1 MKNSII
7 FFAAILFALF
17 ILTNCGGTS
26 SNEPESTEESND
38 YTGNEEYIVEEE
50 LVEVPPVSEDE
61 VVPKYDE
68 PDLEEEAEG
77 WSEEFKRMFMSS
89 CTRGIK
95 SSDFP
100 ISDSDI
106 RKICECEIEKI
117 RKEYPNP
124 NVQFDPQIIMKLEE
138 KCGREVLGL

>member
-1 MKNSII
+1 MKNSIR
-7 FFAAILFALF
+7 FFAVILFALF
-17 ILTNCGGTS
+17 ILTNCGGAI
-26 SNEPESTEESND
+26 SNEPESTEKSKNC
-38 YTGNEEYIVEEE
+38 TGGEEVVVEGKQA
-50 LVEVPPVSEDE
+50 PPVSVDE
-61 VVPKYDE
+61 VVQKYDE
-68 PDLEEEAEG
+68 PVLEEEAEG
-77 WSEEFKRMFMSS
+77 WSEKFKSKFISS
-89 CTRGIK
+89 CTGGIK

-124 NVQFDPQIIMKLEE
+124 NVQFDAQIIMKLEE

>member
-7 FFAAILFALF
+7 FFTAILFALF
-17 ILTNCGGTS
+17 ILTNCGGAS
-26 SNEPESTEESND
+26 SNGPEPSEESKDFTIGEEVVIEEKQEVAEDVQIND
-38 YTGNEEYIVEEE
+38 APVQEEE
-50 LVEVPPVSEDE
+50 
-61 VVPKYDE
+61 
-68 PDLEEEAEG
+68 EG
-77 WSEEFKRMFMSS
+77 WSEEFKSMFMSS
-89 CTRGIK
+89 CTSGIK

-106 RKICECEIEKI
+106 RKICECQIEKI

-124 NVQFDPQIIMKLEE
+124 NVKFDPQTIMKLEE